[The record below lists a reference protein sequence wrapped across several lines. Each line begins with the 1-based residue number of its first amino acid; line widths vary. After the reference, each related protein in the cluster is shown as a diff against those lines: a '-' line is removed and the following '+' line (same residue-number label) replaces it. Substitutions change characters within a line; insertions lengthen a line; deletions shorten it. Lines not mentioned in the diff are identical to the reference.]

1 MTKDRLFAILEC
13 AKNRAQFEEWLPDLI
28 NDETTLTRWMVS
40 GKVAELESIY
50 EIRSRRNDLRGEP
63 IKGLKDLVAAL
74 NATSDDTVDIAL
86 LVSPLTSYAVF
97 VGSSSLDV
105 LAVLKF
111 PVKDSQT
118 VTRMDGDE

>member
-1 MTKDRLFAILEC
+1 MEKDRLHAILER
-13 AKNRAQFEEWLPDLI
+13 AKNRAQFEEWLPDLKK
-28 NDETTLTRWMVS
+28 DETTLTRWMVACN
-40 GKVAELESIY
+40 VAELAPIY
-50 EIRSRRNDLRGEP
+50 ELRSRRNELRGEP

-74 NATSDDTVDIAL
+74 NTTSDDTVDLGI

-111 PVKDSQT
+111 PVKDSQS
-118 VTRMDGDE
+118 VTRMDRDE